1 MIGTSLEP
9 AMETVTTRSSVAPSG
24 EGAFSRTVG
33 LLCRALGVFGACL
46 FAGVALLM
54 VTQSTARFLGLPVV
68 GGDEITGWM
77 SASAAFCALPYAFR
91 EGALIRM
98 ELVLS
103 KLRGPTLRRAELCA
117 LVIGTL
123 WCTTM
128 AYAMQRFVW
137 QNAQFGERS
146 TGLISILIWPVQM
159 PAVVASVLLA
169 VAMAEQ
175 LVRVWCGEHP
185 LYVIKAERALASD
198 DRHSAGL

>member
-1 MIGTSLEP
+1 MDT
-9 AMETVTTRSSVAPSG
+9 MTTGATAVPVS
-24 EGAFSRTVG
+24 EGAASRVIG
-33 LLCRALGVFGACL
+33 ALCRVFGAFGACL

-54 VTQSTARFLGLPVV
+54 VTQAMARLLGLPMV

-91 EGALIRM
+91 QGALIRM

-103 KLRGPTLRRAELCA
+103 KLGVRALRRVELCT
-117 LVIGTL
+117 LVVGTL
-123 WCTTM
+123 WCAIM
-128 AYAMQRFVW
+128 AYAMQRYVW

-146 TGLISILIWPVQM
+146 TGLINIPIWPVQT
-159 PAVVASVLLA
+159 PAAIAAVLLA

-175 LVRVWCGEHP
+175 LVRVWRGERP
-185 LYVIKAERALASD
+185 LYAINAERALASD